1 MARTKFTNRVSVKTA
16 TGQVALSP
24 NQVANLRGQ
33 IARNMETHIALAD
46 EVIKDV
52 TEWTPT
58 QARVFSN
65 LLNKVIP
72 DLSASFHQHEH
83 SLRALNEMSREEL
96 ERIAS
101 GVDEIIDAEPVRKM
115 NMTDKNKGIVTNPI
129 AEAVPTKISTVGLG
143 AAMSQ
148 LDLSSVPEHR
158 HQEAVMDH
166 FFRVMSENVM
176 DWSWQRS

>member
-1 MARTKFTNRVSVKTA
+1 MSRTKFTNRVSVQTA

-46 EVIKDV
+46 DVIKGH
-52 TEWTPT
+52 TEWSPT

-72 DLSASFHQHEH
+72 DLSASYHQHEH
-83 SLRALNEMSREEL
+83 SHRALNEMSREEL

-101 GVDEIIDAEPVRKM
+101 GVDEIIDAEPM
-115 NMTDKNKGIVTNPI
+115 EETDDGQEQGPSEQPDSGSSADENIDSG
-129 AEAVPTKISTVGLG
+129 AGGSDEPTGPQFSTGT
-143 AAMSQ
+143 
-148 LDLSSVPEHR
+148 
-158 HQEAVMDH
+158 
-166 FFRVMSENVM
+166 
-176 DWSWQRS
+176 

>member
-1 MARTKFTNRVSVKTA
+1 MARTKFTNRVSVQTA

-46 EVIKDV
+46 DVIKGH
-52 TEWTPT
+52 TEWSPT

-72 DLSASFHQHEH
+72 DLSASYHQHEH
-83 SLRALNEMSREEL
+83 SHRALNEMSREEL

-101 GVDEIIDAEPVRKM
+101 GVDEIIDAEPM
-115 NMTDKNKGIVTNPI
+115 EETDDGQEQGPSEQPDSGSSANENIDGG
-129 AEAVPTKISTVGLG
+129 AGQRDESTGPQFSTG
-143 AAMSQ
+143 T
-148 LDLSSVPEHR
+148 
-158 HQEAVMDH
+158 
-166 FFRVMSENVM
+166 
-176 DWSWQRS
+176 